1 MQQVVQV
8 LKKTESFFDRAGIE
22 SPKVEAEWLLASVLG
37 CKRLELYLQ
46 WDKPLNEDLLE
57 QLRPLVK
64 RRASG
69 EPSQYVLGY
78 SDFHDIRI
86 PVAPG
91 VLIPRPE
98 TELLVEF
105 VLAHLKQIDSPRIVD
120 LGTGSG
126 AIALALANALPESR
140 ILAVEKSA
148 GALEQ
153 ARQNA
158 ETLGLRERVAF
169 RSGDWLKNL
178 SFEADCIVSNP
189 PYLTNEEWEAAR
201 PEVKKHEPKEALVA
215 ANGGTEELRKI
226 IRDAGTRLAPNGLL
240 ALEMGIDHG
249 PTLSAL
255 ARDYGYQEVLVKQDD
270 NGRDRFLFARKG

>member
-1 MQQVVQV
+1 MQQVVEV
-8 LKKTESFFDRAGIE
+8 LKKTESFFDRSGIE
-22 SPKVEAEWLLASVLG
+22 SPKVEAEWLLASVLD

-46 WDKPLNEDLLE
+46 WDKPLQEDLLE

-69 EPSQYVLGY
+69 EPLQYVLGY
-78 SDFHDIRI
+78 SEFHDIRI
-86 PVAPG
+86 AVAPG

-105 VLAHLKQIDSPRIVD
+105 ILAHLREIDSPRIVD

-126 AIALALANALPESR
+126 AIALALAKALPRAR
-140 ILAVEKSA
+140 ILAVEKSSD
-148 GALEQ
+148 ALVQ

-169 RSGDWLKNL
+169 RSGDWLKDL

-189 PYLTNEEWEAAR
+189 PYLTEEEWQAAR
-201 PEVKKHEPKEALVA
+201 PEVKEYEPKDALVA
-215 ANGGTEELRKI
+215 ADGGTGDLRKI
-226 IRDAGTRLAPNGLL
+226 VRDAGDRLAPNGLL

-249 PTLSAL
+249 PTMSAL
-255 ARDYGYQEVLVKQDD
+255 ARDYGYGEVLVKNDD
-270 NGRDRFLFARKG
+270 SGRERFLFARKG